1 MKKKIVS
8 ALLTATMVCGMCVV
22 PTVGV
27 AAADDTITVGFSQV
41 GAESDWRTANT
52 ESMKSTFSEE
62 NGYNLIF
69 DDAQQKQ
76 ENQLTAIRNFI
87 QQEVDYIVLAPVT
100 ETGWDTVLQ
109 EAKDA
114 DIPVIIV
121 DRMVDVSDDSL
132 YTTWIGTDALCEGR
146 KAAEWLNGFAE
157 AKGIAASD
165 IHIADIQGTI
175 GSTAQIGR
183 TKGLEEGVDK
193 YGWDLVA
200 QQTGEFTQA
209 KGQEVMES
217 MLKQYDN
224 INVVY
229 CENDNEAFGAIDAI
243 KAAGYEPG
251 KDVMIGMDC
260 ASSEFYHD
268 GIYDYTKFEGEKG
281 KKRTSAEQVDYLEE
295 LINKFPIDSIE
306 DGMNENDWE
315 GWKKLTERIGNRCQ
329 LVGDDLFVTNVD
341 FLAMGI
347 EKGCANSIL
356 IKVNQIGSLTETLNA
371 IEMAHRHGYT
381 TVTSHRSGET
391 EDATI
396 ADIAVATNSGQIK
409 TGSLSR
415 SDRMAKYNQ
424 LLRIE
429 EELGDLAVYGYKR
442 IK

>member
-1 MKKKIVS
+1 MNREDLQNEEKMVS

-62 NGYNLIF
+62 NGYELIF

-87 QQEVDYIVLAPVT
+87 QQEVDYILLAPVP

-132 YTTWIGTDALCEGR
+132 YTTWIGTDSLLEGR
-146 KAAEWLNGFAE
+146 KAAEWLNAYTT
-157 AKGIAASD
+157 AKGIDAKD
-165 IHIADIQGTI
+165 VNIVDIQGTI

-183 TKGLEEGVDK
+183 SKGLEEGVDN
-193 YGWDLVA
+193 YGWNLLA
-200 QQTGEFTQA
+200 QQSGEFTQA

-243 KAAGYEPG
+243 EAAGKTVGSDIANGEIMVMSFDTTNAGLTDTLAG
-251 KDVMIGMDC
+251 KITCDVECNPLHGPR
-260 ASSEFYHD
+260 A
-268 GIYDYTKFEGEKG
+268 
-281 KKRTSAEQVDYLEE
+281 EE
-295 LINKFPIDSIE
+295 LIKALEAGEEVQKLNYVDEEIFAADDTVDKVTAVNSLDEEGEYAVTPITQEII
-306 DGMNENDWE
+306 DG
-315 GWKKLTERIGNRCQ
+315 R
-329 LVGDDLFVTNVD
+329 
-341 FLAMGI
+341 A
-347 EKGCANSIL
+347 
-356 IKVNQIGSLTETLNA
+356 
-371 IEMAHRHGYT
+371 Y
-381 TVTSHRSGET
+381 
-391 EDATI
+391 
-396 ADIAVATNSGQIK
+396 
-409 TGSLSR
+409 
-415 SDRMAKYNQ
+415 
-424 LLRIE
+424 
-429 EELGDLAVYGYKR
+429 
-442 IK
+442 

>member
-8 ALLTATMVCGMCVV
+8 ALLTATMVCGMSVV
-22 PTVGV
+22 PAVGV

-52 ESMKSTFSEE
+52 ESMKSTFSED
-62 NGYNLIF
+62 NGYELIF

-87 QQEVDYIVLAPVT
+87 QQEVDYILLAPVT

-183 TKGLEEGVDK
+183 SKGLEEGVDN
-193 YGWDLVA
+193 YGWNLLA
-200 QQTGEFTQA
+200 QQSGEFTQA

-243 KAAGYEPG
+243 EAAGKTVGSDIANGEIMVISFDTTNAGLTDTLAG
-251 KDVMIGMDC
+251 KIACDVECNPLHGPR
-260 ASSEFYHD
+260 A
-268 GIYDYTKFEGEKG
+268 
-281 KKRTSAEQVDYLEE
+281 EE
-295 LINKFPIDSIE
+295 LIKALEAGEEVEKLNYVDEEIFATDDTVDKVKAVNSLDEEGEYDVTPITQEII
-306 DGMNENDWE
+306 DG
-315 GWKKLTERIGNRCQ
+315 R
-329 LVGDDLFVTNVD
+329 
-341 FLAMGI
+341 A
-347 EKGCANSIL
+347 
-356 IKVNQIGSLTETLNA
+356 
-371 IEMAHRHGYT
+371 Y
-381 TVTSHRSGET
+381 
-391 EDATI
+391 
-396 ADIAVATNSGQIK
+396 
-409 TGSLSR
+409 
-415 SDRMAKYNQ
+415 
-424 LLRIE
+424 
-429 EELGDLAVYGYKR
+429 
-442 IK
+442 